1 MSKYA
6 GKHIYFS
13 SMWRPQL
20 IMLAHICPDS
30 ILHHSIFYVGYRV
43 YESPVLTASC
53 DLTWATR
60 RTNGQNSIQ
69 RDAQSLP

>member
-1 MSKYA
+1 
-6 GKHIYFS
+6 
-13 SMWRPQL
+13 
-20 IMLAHICPDS
+20 MLAHICPDS